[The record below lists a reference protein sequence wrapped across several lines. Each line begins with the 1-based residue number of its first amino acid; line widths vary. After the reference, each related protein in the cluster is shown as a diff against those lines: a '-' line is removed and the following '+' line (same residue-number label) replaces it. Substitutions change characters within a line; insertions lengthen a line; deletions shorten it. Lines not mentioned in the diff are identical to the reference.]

1 MKRKLILLVLVLFN
15 IGMAQETKKSYNFT
29 LKEAIAH
36 ALENNYA
43 AINSSRDIKAAK
55 KKKWETTTIGLPQIN
70 SNINYQNNLVIQK
83 SVVPAEFFGGNPGE
97 FQEVEFGVKHNMVA
111 NASLNQLLFDG
122 SYLVGLQSAKVYL
135 QISQNAKEKTDLE
148 IREIVINAYGN
159 VLLARESVKVLE
171 SNKKSLE
178 KTLFETQETFKNG
191 LIEEENVEQLQ
202 ITFSQ
207 IKSMLSNAQKRETIA
222 LKMLKLVLGID
233 MDEEVILKDNLDQL
247 ASENIVLNS
256 NFDFTVTNTI
266 DYKIGLNNE
275 EASRLLLKLE
285 KSKALP
291 SLSATAN
298 FGYNSFSNTFS
309 FLERDQNWFNFSN
322 IGVGLNIPI
331 FSSLGRTARTQ
342 QAKIAYEQAKTQLK
356 ETEQKL
362 LLEFEKSKTDYE
374 YSVEQYAVAKEN
386 LRLAERIENKQQIKF
401 KEGISS
407 SFEFTEAQRQLYAA
421 QQDHLQAMIEVISK
435 KATLDKISNQK

>member
-1 MKRKLILLVLVLFN
+1 
-15 IGMAQETKKSYNFT
+15 
-29 LKEAIAH
+29 
-36 ALENNYA
+36 
-43 AINSSRDIKAAK
+43 
-55 KKKWETTTIGLPQIN
+55 
-70 SNINYQNNLVIQK
+70 
-83 SVVPAEFFGGNPGE
+83 
-97 FQEVEFGVKHNMVA
+97 
-111 NASLNQLLFDG
+111 
-122 SYLVGLQSAKVYL
+122 
-135 QISQNAKEKTDLE
+135 
-148 IREIVINAYGN
+148 
-159 VLLARESVKVLE
+159 
-171 SNKKSLE
+171 
-178 KTLFETQETFKNG
+178 
-191 LIEEENVEQLQ
+191 
-202 ITFSQ
+202 
-207 IKSMLSNAQKRETIA
+207 
-222 LKMLKLVLGID
+222 MLKLVLGID
-233 MDEEVILKDNLDQL
+233 MQEEVTLKDNLDQL
-247 ASENIVLNS
+247 ASENVVLNS
-256 NFDFTVTNTI
+256 SSEFSVTNSI
-266 DYKIGLNNE
+266 DYKIGQNNE

-374 YSVEQYAVAKEN
+374 YSIEQYAVAKEN

-421 QQDHLQAMIEVISK
+421 QQDHLQSMVEVISK